1 MQVHNNAA
9 SRSARIDTTAVRRL
23 RSRCLHA
30 ASWALC
36 TGLLCMTAHGL
47 AAAPRVVKTGD
58 TNPVPLNLAD
68 ERSYL
73 LPGALHARDGLVEL
87 RTRFGQGNVTVAELD
102 GAEGET
108 MRGIVLF
115 AKDPQRRAELFMQDE
130 TLRGIASV
138 RVSGASSRWHLAN
151 GIKPGLTL
159 LRIAAM
165 NGRPVTF
172 NGLDW
177 DYGGTITDWHGGALA
192 PAKDASVFVSVG
204 LTHAEDAS
212 GYPLGEGDYRSDD
225 RRYPKQG
232 TVLYVGQ
239 LLLSFPSR

>member
-1 MQVHNNAA
+1 MI
-9 SRSARIDTTAVRRL
+9 RPLRL
-23 RSRCLHA
+23 RFQPRSLRA

-36 TGLLCMTAHGL
+36 AGLLCLTAQVS
-47 AAAPRVVKTGD
+47 AAPPAGSQTAVASDVA
-58 TNPVPLNLAD
+58 PLNLAD

-73 LPGALHARDGLVEL
+73 LPGALRAGDGLVEL
-87 RTRFGQGNVTVAELD
+87 RTRFGKDNVTIAELD

-108 MRGIVLF
+108 TRGVVLF

-130 TLRGIASV
+130 KLRGIASV
-138 RVSGASSRWHLAN
+138 RISGTSSRWHLGN

-159 LRIAAM
+159 ARLAAM
-165 NGRPVTF
+165 NGKPLTF

-177 DYGGTITDWHGGALA
+177 DYGGTITDWHGGKLT
-192 PAKDASVFVSVG
+192 PPKDAAMFVSVG

-212 GYPLGEGDYRSDD
+212 GYPQGEDSYRSDD

-239 LLLSFPSR
+239 LLLSFPQP

>member
-1 MQVHNNAA
+1 M
-9 SRSARIDTTAVRRL
+9 I
-23 RSRCLHA
+23 RSRHRLPHALYA

-36 TGLLCMTAHGL
+36 AGLMCMTAQAS
-47 AAAPRVVKTGD
+47 AAAPRPALPATKASD
-58 TNPVPLNLAD
+58 TSPVPLNLAD

-108 MRGIVLF
+108 
-115 AKDPQRRAELFMQDE
+115 
-130 TLRGIASV
+130 TRGIAMV
-138 RVSGASSRWHLAN
+138 RVSGASSRWHLDN
-151 GIKPGLTL
+151 GIRPGLTL
-159 LRIAAM
+159 ARLAAM
-165 NGRPVTF
+165 NGKPVTF

-177 DYGGTITDWHGGALA
+177 DYGGTVTDWHGGTLA
-192 PAKDASVFVSVG
+192 PAKDASVFMSVG

-232 TVLYVGQ
+232 TVLFVGQ
-239 LLLSFPSR
+239 LSLSFPAP